1 MPTVLS
7 LFSGAGGLDLGF
19 EFAGFDHLAAIEL
32 DPWAFATL
40 ANNRPNWNPQM
51 LDAREFH
58 PVGGCNVL
66 IAGPP
71 CQGFSLGGNRV
82 ADDPRNTLYREVI
95 RVAEEATPQIVI
107 IENVLNLRTMR
118 TPDTDQPFVEV
129 FTEGLEA
136 LGYEVRHG
144 VFKMSEYGVPQTRR
158 RFIFFGVLGGLPP
171 GFEFPP
177 PDAVE
182 ETIHDHIIDLATA
195 AIPPDLP
202 NHQPDW
208 TFKSRVHTAT
218 GAQYPADAP
227 IVPIR
232 ISRTSSDGNPL
243 RSYDS
248 PFPAVDT
255 ATLWGFAQGNVVAQR
270 VRPPPEK
277 KTKSKSKYANP
288 PLWRIGAAR
297 MRKMT
302 PREFARLQT
311 FPDDWE
317 FIGGTAER
325 DILKQIGNAVPVAF
339 AQRLGEFTAQ
349 VLDALDA
356 DEPLQVPV
364 GAQMAL
370 L

>member
-40 ANNRPNWNPQM
+40 AHNRPGWNPQM

-58 PVGGCNVL
+58 PEGECDVL

-95 RVAEEATPQIVI
+95 RVAEATTPRIVI

-118 TPDTDQPFVEV
+118 TPDTDQSFVEV
-129 FTEGLEA
+129 FTEGLTA
-136 LGYEVRHG
+136 LGYEVRNRI
-144 VFKMSEYGVPQTRR
+144 FKMSEYGVPQTRR

-177 PDAVE
+177 PDAAE
-182 ETIHDHIIDLATA
+182 ETIREHLVDLAYATE
-195 AIPPDLP
+195 PPELP
-202 NHQPDW
+202 NHRPDW
-208 TFKSRVHTAT
+208 TFQSRVHTST
-218 GAQYPADAP
+218 GAAIPEDAP

-232 ISRTSSDGNPL
+232 ISRTSSDGNPV

-255 ATLWGFAQGNVVAQR
+255 ATLWGFAQGEVVAQR
-270 VRPPPEK
+270 VQRPAAK

-288 PLWRIGAAR
+288 LLWRIEAAR

-339 AQRLGEFTAQ
+339 AQRLGEFTLQ

-356 DEPLQVPV
+356 DAPLPVPV
-364 GAQMAL
+364 GAQLAL